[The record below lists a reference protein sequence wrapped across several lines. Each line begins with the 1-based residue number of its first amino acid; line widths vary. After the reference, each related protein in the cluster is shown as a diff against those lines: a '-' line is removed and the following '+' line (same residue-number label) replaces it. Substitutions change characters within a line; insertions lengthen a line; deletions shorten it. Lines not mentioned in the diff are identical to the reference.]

1 VEDTKPFGF
10 GNCFSMGLHLL
21 IIDPPIWFYLL
32 FGRGVR
38 SLPVPN
44 PTDGNE
50 GMEDQYKTRATLIQ
64 RVQNQHDEASW
75 EEFVRVYRR
84 YIYAII
90 RSMNISEH
98 DTEDILQQV
107 LLKLWNNLPKM
118 DYEKINRFRSWL
130 STITK
135 NCVTDFIRK
144 RTRDANRL
152 KKAGKDE
159 TLTYLK
165 AIRLPEIDRIA
176 KREWEIHLTNLA
188 LENVAS
194 LFSGKAVDAFRL
206 TLEGK
211 SVEEVAKALDLKENS
226 VYRLRNRVK
235 DRLIQ
240 EIVHLRE
247 ELE

>member
-1 VEDTKPFGF
+1 LAED
-10 GNCFSMGLHLL
+10 
-21 IIDPPIWFYLL
+21 
-32 FGRGVR
+32 
-38 SLPVPN
+38 
-44 PTDGNE
+44 
-50 GMEDQYKTRATLIQ
+50 DQYQTRATLIQ
-64 RVQNQHDEASW
+64 RVQNQQDEQSW

-107 LLKLWNNLPKM
+107 LINLWNNLPKM
-118 DYEKINRFRSWL
+118 DYGKINRFRSWL
-130 STITK
+130 STVTK

-144 RTRDANRL
+144 RIREANRL
-152 KKAGKDE
+152 EKASKDD

-165 AIRLPEIDRIA
+165 SIRLPEIDNIA
-176 KREWEIHLTNLA
+176 EREWEIHLTNMA
-188 LENVAS
+188 LENIGP

-211 SVEEVAKALDLKENS
+211 SVEEIANQLDLKENS
-226 VYRLRNRVK
+226 VYRLKNRVK
-235 DRLIQ
+235 ERLIQ
-240 EIVHLRE
+240 EIRHLRD

>member
-1 VEDTKPFGF
+1 
-10 GNCFSMGLHLL
+10 
-21 IIDPPIWFYLL
+21 
-32 FGRGVR
+32 
-38 SLPVPN
+38 
-44 PTDGNE
+44 
-50 GMEDQYKTRATLIQ
+50 MEDQYQTRATLIR
-64 RVQNQHDEASW
+64 RVQNQHDDESW

-107 LLKLWNNLPKM
+107 LINLWNSLPKM
-118 DYEKINRFRSWL
+118 DYDKIKRFRSWL
-130 STITK
+130 STVTK

-165 AIRLPEIDRIA
+165 AIRLPEINAIA
-176 KREWEIHLTNLA
+176 EREWEIHLTNLA
-188 LENVAS
+188 LENIES
-194 LFSGKAVDAFRL
+194 LFSGKAVAAFRL
-206 TLEGK
+206 TLKGRI
-211 SVEEVAKALDLKENS
+211 VEEIAKELDLKENS
-226 VYRLRNRVK
+226 VYRLKNRVK

-240 EIVHLRE
+240 EIMHLRE

>member
-1 VEDTKPFGF
+1 LKSSQGF
-10 GNCFSMGLHLL
+10 TLAA
-21 IIDPPIWFYLL
+21 D
-32 FGRGVR
+32 
-38 SLPVPN
+38 
-44 PTDGNE
+44 
-50 GMEDQYKTRATLIQ
+50 DQYQTRATLIQ
-64 RVQNQHDEASW
+64 RVQNQHDEQSW

-107 LLKLWNNLPKM
+107 LINLWNSLPKM
-118 DYEKINRFRSWL
+118 DYNKINRFRSWL
-130 STITK
+130 STVTK

-144 RTRDANRL
+144 RIREANRL
-152 KKAGKDE
+152 EKASKDD

-165 AIRLPEIDRIA
+165 AIRLPEIDNIA
-176 KREWEIHLTNLA
+176 EREWEIHLTNMA
-188 LENVAS
+188 LENIGS

-211 SVEEVAKALDLKENS
+211 SVEEIAKELDLKENS
-226 VYRLRNRVK
+226 VYRLKNRVK
-235 DRLIQ
+235 ERLIQ
-240 EIVHLRE
+240 EIRHLRE

>member
-1 VEDTKPFGF
+1 M
-10 GNCFSMGLHLL
+10 SQ
-21 IIDPPIWFYLL
+21 
-32 FGRGVR
+32 
-38 SLPVPN
+38 
-44 PTDGNE
+44 
-50 GMEDQYKTRATLIQ
+50 EDQYKTRATLIQ
-64 RVQNQHDEASW
+64 RVQNQQDEQSW

-107 LLKLWNNLPKM
+107 LINIWNNLPKM

-130 STITK
+130 STVTK

-144 RTRDANRL
+144 RTREARRL
-152 KKAGKDE
+152 EKAGQDN

-165 AIRLPEIDRIA
+165 SIRLPEIDAIA
-176 KREWEIHLTNLA
+176 EREWEIHLTNLA
-188 LENVAS
+188 LENIEP

-211 SVEEVAKALDLKENS
+211 EVKEIADELGLKENS
-226 VYRLRNRVK
+226 VYRLKNRVK
-235 DRLIQ
+235 ERLIQ
-240 EIVHLRE
+240 EIQQLRG

>member
-1 VEDTKPFGF
+1 
-10 GNCFSMGLHLL
+10 MGLHLL